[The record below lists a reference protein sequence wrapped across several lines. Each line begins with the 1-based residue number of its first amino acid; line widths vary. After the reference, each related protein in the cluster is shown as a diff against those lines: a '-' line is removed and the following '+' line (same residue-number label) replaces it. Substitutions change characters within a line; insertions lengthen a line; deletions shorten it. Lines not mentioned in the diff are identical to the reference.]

1 MSSGIAIRT
10 RILAALGQPEALL
23 TLARKQSGPGAST
36 DAIERI
42 AAAARAGLPDAQT
55 QLGRC
60 YLHGQGLPR
69 NLGEARHWLER
80 AAGAG
85 DAGARIELASLALQG
100 ISGPYE
106 RGPFA
111 QTVAAEPDRHLA
123 ADLARRAAETGSA
136 EAQALLAYILNQAPE
151 MAETPDE
158 ADTLYRQAA
167 EAGWPLGQLGHAMA
181 LLKQGTSESTREAS
195 VFLTQAAGSGLP
207 TASFMLG
214 ALAESGVA
222 GDVDLATAA
231 GHYRAGA
238 EHNHTGSKTRLGLAL
253 LNGRGAKRN
262 TEEAETWLRRAAN
275 DGDAIAAAQLGDFF
289 ASPQRGS
296 PNPAEAAAWYR
307 RAAGLGHAGS
317 ARALARALSA
327 GAEGA
332 PHAPEIAGFLQQAI
346 EGGEA
351 AAWSDIAAAF
361 ADPGADRAEWRVW
374 FNRMLREGRA
384 EAGLHGGILA
394 HTDPGGPEGEKLAR
408 RLYLR
413 AASLGSIE
421 GMAAAAE
428 MLLNGRGGSADRDL
442 AVALFAFAAKRNHA
456 GANFALGILAS
467 GDPDRALIHFQRA
480 AALGHVKAAHIL
492 EAA

>member
-111 QTVAAEPDRHLA
+111 QTVAAEPDRRLA